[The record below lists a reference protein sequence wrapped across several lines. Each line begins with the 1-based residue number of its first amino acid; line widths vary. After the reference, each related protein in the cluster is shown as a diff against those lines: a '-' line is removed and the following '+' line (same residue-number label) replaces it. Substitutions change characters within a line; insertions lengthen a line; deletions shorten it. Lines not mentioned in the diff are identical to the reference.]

1 MFAYNRYI
9 EYRLM
14 LKDEEI
20 NENFLKM
27 NDIFKQYLNNEV
39 SKSYLLDKHTER
51 NKMIYEWFI
60 IHNYILYLSNKYYS

>member
-1 MFAYNRYI
+1 MFANNHYI
-9 EYRLM
+9 EYCLM

-39 SKSYLLDKHTER
+39 SKSYLLNKHTER
-51 NKMIYEWFI
+51 NKMIGEWVI
-60 IHNYILYLSNKYYS
+60 IHNYILYLRNK